1 MSRRLL
7 TAWLML
13 VRLVLKET
21 LVPSGR
27 TSSRMSNGPR
37 ARIIGDFADVL
48 GGVAVG
54 GGGVIRMAIPSSARP
69 GRPRFACPAEPACR
83 TDAPAYASLVCSSPP
98 RLARQARVAAG
109 TPPASTTASTAPV
122 GRGPRPRRA
131 PAFVAG
137 RARRGGPGA
146 WG

>member
-27 TSSRMSNGPR
+27 ASSRMSNDPR
-37 ARIIGDFADVL
+37 ARIIGDFAAVI

-69 GRPRFACPAEPACR
+69 GRSRFACPAEPACR
-83 TDAPAYASLVCSSPP
+83 TDAPAFCQPRVEVAVELGAVGECDRGHHAGEHDREHGEGGEDDASAERAGLHSGSS
-98 RLARQARVAAG
+98 R
-109 TPPASTTASTAPV
+109 
-122 GRGPRPRRA
+122 
-131 PAFVAG
+131 
-137 RARRGGPGA
+137 
-146 WG
+146 